1 MAVQDNVIPEWRL
14 NRTIDEL
21 RDRAKRTM
29 IIGASIIG
37 AGVVASILTYASSV
51 RDFALPAAVVAVL
64 AGGIVLMLG
73 TRRWVTAQARAVRE
87 LSAPAA

>member
-14 NRTIDEL
+14 NRTIDEH

-29 IIGASIIG
+29 IIGAMIIG

-51 RDFALPAAVVAVL
+51 RDLALPVAVVAVL
-64 AGGIVLMLG
+64 AGGVVLMLG
-73 TRRWVTAQARAVRE
+73 TRRWVTANVRAVRE
-87 LSAPAA
+87 LSSPGA